1 MDAGPQPR
9 AGSGEGQRV
18 REEATGT
25 KRVIQTN
32 TEPVAN
38 PPAEE
43 GRSLRGSA
51 WAPIP
56 DGGGKGWPVS
66 PVQQRICPQVSS
78 LFAVVFSSGGK
89 REMTNFI

>member
-1 MDAGPQPR
+1 MDAGPKPR

-32 TEPVAN
+32 MQPVAN

-43 GRSLRGSA
+43 GSEPPWQCLG
-51 WAPIP
+51 P
-56 DGGGKGWPVS
+56 DPRWGGKGWPVS
-66 PVQQRICPQVSS
+66 PVQQRICPQVSG
-78 LFAVVFSSGGK
+78 LFAVVFSSGWQKG
-89 REMTNFI
+89 ND